1 VLGLAALLHA
11 CSKEAPPAAAK
22 ALPDAAAAHAADPQK
37 VAPPTAAHTA
47 PCDGTMYTGF
57 ADPSAAY
64 AVYAEATRAG
74 DFCQIINV
82 YASAERAELV
92 VSQFKALAMLAGA
105 DNPRRFDYQE
115 QFRQFCVEQRLDCGD
130 PESATAIAQ
139 AIMLRLPLEA
149 ELGPLRALA
158 GKRPEDLY
166 VALMARMAGVDA
178 SAIRRFV
185 TPLAEVHVE
194 GERAVGKGPQVGGAL
209 GTLQFVKIPSGWML
223 AVR

>member
-1 VLGLAALLHA
+1 
-11 CSKEAPPAAAK
+11 
-22 ALPDAAAAHAADPQK
+22 
-37 VAPPTAAHTA
+37 
-47 PCDGTMYTGF
+47 MYTGF
-57 ADPSAAY
+57 ADPQAAY
-64 AVYAEATRAG
+64 AAYAEATRAG

-82 YASAERAELV
+82 YAPAERAELV
-92 VSQFKALAMLAGA
+92 LTQFKGMAMLAGA
-105 DNPRRFDYQE
+105 DNPRRFEYEE
-115 QFRQFCVEQRLDCGD
+115 QFRQFCLERQLGCGS

-139 AIMLRLPLEA
+139 AIMLRLPLGA
-149 ELGPLRALA
+149 ELGPLQALA

-166 VALMARMAGVDA
+166 VALMARMAAVDA
-178 SAIRRFV
+178 SAIRRFA